1 MGASPFVKCAIFGG
15 LALAVVACAIIG
27 GIVINVLNDGENHK
41 EAMMMS
47 PPPAP
52 PPASRMRAM
61 AEHHEIYG
69 RGNSHFDLTKSEKA
83 LFQTLA
89 QRKLATSKH
98 MR

>member
-15 LALAVVACAIIG
+15 LAVAVVACAIIG

-52 PPASRMRAM
+52 PPVRMRAM
-61 AEHHEIYG
+61 AEHQEIYG
-69 RGNSHFDLTKSEKA
+69 RGNAHFDLNKNEKA
-83 LFQTLA
+83 FFQTLA
-89 QRKLATSKH
+89 QRKIAAGKPL
-98 MR
+98 R

>member
-15 LALAVVACAIIG
+15 LAVAVVACAIIG

-52 PPASRMRAM
+52 PPVRMRAM
-61 AEHHEIYG
+61 AEHQEIYG
-69 RGNSHFDLTKSEKA
+69 RGNAHFDLTKSEKN

-89 QRKLATSKH
+89 QRKVAASKH
-98 MR
+98 LR